1 MFPGH
6 SSVAQQNRIGDMQ
19 EKLKM
24 LEERTKEAEKSA
36 ASAEADAREK
46 DKELV
51 EALKR
56 MRDYELVN
64 NLLEW
69 TGYLIIFL
77 GDHFVLPFFID
88 CVLIR
93 N

>member
-1 MFPGH
+1 
-6 SSVAQQNRIGDMQ
+6 MQ
-19 EKLKM
+19 EKLKI

-36 ASAEADAREK
+36 ELAEADAKEK

-56 MRDYELVN
+56 MRSYELVN
-64 NLLEW
+64 NLSEW

-77 GDHFVLPFFID
+77 GDHFVLPFFVK
-88 CVLIR
+88 CVLIT